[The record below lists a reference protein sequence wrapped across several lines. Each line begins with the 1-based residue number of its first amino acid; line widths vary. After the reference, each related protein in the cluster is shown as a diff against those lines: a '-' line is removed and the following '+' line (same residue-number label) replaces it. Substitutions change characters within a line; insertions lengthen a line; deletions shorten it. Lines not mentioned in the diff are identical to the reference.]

1 MKNKIIF
8 ILGPT
13 ASGKTKVAI
22 ELAKRLNGEVVS
34 CDSMQVY
41 EKMEIIT
48 QSVIDP
54 ATGHHL
60 LKVISPEEEFN
71 AAKFIKMA
79 TGAIRAILKKGKLP
93 IFAGGTGLY
102 VKRLLD
108 GIFSSPPKDIK
119 LRRTFEN
126 IAKEKGNEYLHDE
139 LKKVDPV
146 RAGELHFNDT
156 RRIVRALEIFKLTGG
171 KLTDKKNDSR
181 GIFNK
186 FDCRLFG
193 LSLPRDVL
201 YARIEA
207 RVDAMFNE
215 GLVEEVKAL
224 KKRALSLTASKALG
238 VKEVMAHLDG
248 KMNLEETKKELK
260 KNTRRYAK
268 RQLTWF
274 RADGRIEWI
283 DADRDIGEIVDEILI
298 NNS

>member
-1 MKNKIIF
+1 MKQKIIF

-13 ASGKTKVAI
+13 ASGKTEVAI
-22 ELAKRLNGEVVS
+22 ELAKRLNGEIIS

-41 EKMEIIT
+41 ENMDIIT
-48 QSVIDP
+48 QGVIDP
-54 ATGHHL
+54 AIGHHL
-60 LKVISPEEEFN
+60 VKVISPEEEFN
-71 AAKFIKMA
+71 AVKFIEMA
-79 TGAIRAILKKGKLP
+79 TRAICSILKKGKVP
-93 IFAGGTGLY
+93 IFVGGTGLY

-108 GIFSSPPKDIK
+108 GIFSAPEKDVK
-119 LRRTFEN
+119 LRRALEEL
-126 IAKEKGNEYLHDE
+126 AKEKGNVYLHNE
-139 LKKVDPV
+139 LKKVDPETAAV
-146 RAGELHFNDT
+146 LHFNDV

-171 KLTDKKNDSR
+171 ELTDKKNDSR

-186 FDCRLFG
+186 YDCRMFG

-207 RVDAMFNE
+207 RVEAMFDE

-238 VKEVMAHLDG
+238 VKEAEAYLDG

-260 KNTRRYAK
+260 KNTRHYAK

-274 RADGRIEWI
+274 RSDGRIEWI
-283 DADRDIGEIVDEILI
+283 DANRDIKKIVNEILI
-298 NNS
+298 KQS